1 MKEIKEPIWTK
12 DFIIVSIINFI
23 AILIFFLLMV
33 TISSYAVDTYQVS
46 TSIAGLVSSI
56 FIIGSLIGRIG
67 AGRLI
72 SSSGPQKMLLI
83 GLILFFVTTT
93 LYLIEWGVVYL
104 LIVRLLQGIAVG
116 TVGTA
121 TGTIVATILPASRK
135 GEGIGYFSLSAI
147 LATAIGPFVG
157 MFMLKLENGFDVIFY
172 MNTAL
177 SLILLIAYFFVKI
190 SLPQPNKQNGHQ
202 AEKLSFLEK
211 FIEPKALPISFIA
224 LLIGFAYSGIM
235 TFITFYA
242 REINLVEAASYFF
255 LAYAGVVVIS
265 RPFTGKL
272 MDVRGPNIIVYP
284 CLAVF
289 AIGMLLFSQASAGW
303 MLLLAAVLIGF
314 GYGNFNSI
322 AQTIAVK
329 VTEPH
334 RFGLATSTYFILYD
348 LGLGVGPFILGMIEP
363 YTTYRTIFVSMIP
376 LILICIPLY
385 YLLVGRK
392 RRLAKFLLSN

>member
-1 MKEIKEPIWTK
+1 MTEIKDPIWTK
-12 DFIIVSIINFI
+12 DFIIVSIINFLS
-23 AILIFFLLMV
+23 ILMFFLLMV
-33 TISSYAVDTYQVS
+33 TISSYAVDTYHVS

-56 FIIGSLIGRIG
+56 FIIGSLIGRLG

-72 SSSGPQKMLLI
+72 GNIGPHKMLLI
-83 GLILFFVTTT
+83 GLILFFITTT

-104 LIVRLLQGIAVG
+104 LIVRLLQGVAVG
-116 TVGTA
+116 TIGTA
-121 TGTIVATILPASRK
+121 TGTIIATILPASRK
-135 GEGIGYFSLSAI
+135 GEGIGYFSLSAV
-147 LATAIGPFVG
+147 LATAVGPFVG
-157 MFMLKLENGFDVIFY
+157 MFMLKLENGFDMIFY
-172 MNTAL
+172 MNTVL

-190 SLPQPNKQNGHQ
+190 SLPQMNKEIEKQT
-202 AEKLSFLEK
+202 EKLSFIEK
-211 FIEPKALPISFIA
+211 FIEPKAIPISFIA
-224 LLIGFAYSGIM
+224 LLIGFAYSGVM

-242 REINLVEAASYFF
+242 KEINLVEAASYFF
-255 LAYAGVVVIS
+255 LAYAAIVIIS

-303 MLLLAAVLIGF
+303 MLLVAAVLIGF

-376 LILICIPLY
+376 LILVCIPLY

-392 RRLAKFLLSN
+392 RKLV

>member
-392 RRLAKFLLSN
+392 RRLA

>member
-12 DFIIVSIINFI
+12 DFIIVSIINFVS
-23 AILIFFLLMV
+23 ILMFFLLMV
-33 TISSYAVDTYQVS
+33 TISSYAVDTYHVS

-56 FIIGSLIGRIG
+56 FIIGSLIGRLG

-72 SSSGPQKMLLI
+72 GNIGPQKMLLI
-83 GLILFFVTTT
+83 GLVLFFVTTT
-93 LYLIEWGVVYL
+93 LYLMEWGVVYL
-104 LIVRLLQGIAVG
+104 LIIRLLQGIAVG
-116 TVGTA
+116 TIGTA
-121 TGTIVATILPASRK
+121 TGTIVAMILPISRK
-135 GEGIGYFSLSAI
+135 GEGIGYFSLSAV

-172 MNTAL
+172 MNTSL
-177 SLILLIAYFFVKI
+177 SLMLLIAYFFVKI
-190 SLPQPNKQNGHQ
+190 SLPPVNKQNGQ
-202 AEKLSFLEK
+202 QTEKLSFIEK

-224 LLIGFAYSGIM
+224 LLIGFAYSGVM

-255 LAYAGVVVIS
+255 LAYAGIVIIS

-272 MDVRGPNIIVYP
+272 MDVRGPNMIVYP

-289 AIGMLLFSQASAGW
+289 AVGMLLFSQASAGW
-303 MLLLAAVLIGF
+303 MLLVAAVLIGF

-363 YTTYRTIFVSMIP
+363 HTTYRTIFVSMIP

-392 RRLAKFLLSN
+392 QRLA

>member
-12 DFIIVSIINFI
+12 DFIIVSIINFVS
-23 AILIFFLLMV
+23 ILMFFLLMV
-33 TISSYAVDTYQVS
+33 TISSYAVDTYHVS

-56 FIIGSLIGRIG
+56 FIIGSLIGRLG

-72 SSSGPQKMLLI
+72 GNIGPQKMLLI
-83 GLILFFVTTT
+83 GLVLFFVTTT
-93 LYLIEWGVVYL
+93 LYLMEWGVGYL
-104 LIVRLLQGIAVG
+104 LIIRLLQGIAVG
-116 TVGTA
+116 TIGTA
-121 TGTIVATILPASRK
+121 TGTIVAMILPISRK
-135 GEGIGYFSLSAI
+135 GEGIGYFSLSAV

-157 MFMLKLENGFDVIFY
+157 MFMLKLEHGFDVIFY
-172 MNTAL
+172 MNTGL
-177 SLILLIAYFFVKI
+177 SLMLLIAYFFVKI
-190 SLPQPNKQNGHQ
+190 SLPPVNKQNGQ
-202 AEKLSFLEK
+202 QTEKLSFIEK

-224 LLIGFAYSGIM
+224 LLIGFAYSGVM

-255 LAYAGVVVIS
+255 LAYAGIVIIS

-272 MDVRGPNIIVYP
+272 MDVRGPNVIVYP

-289 AIGMLLFSQASAGW
+289 AVGMLLFSQASAGW
-303 MLLLAAVLIGF
+303 MLLVAAVLIGF

-363 YTTYRTIFVSMIP
+363 HTTYRTIFVSMIP

-392 RRLAKFLLSN
+392 QKLA

>member
-12 DFIIVSIINFI
+12 DFIIVSIINFVS
-23 AILIFFLLMV
+23 ILMFFLLMV
-33 TISSYAVDTYQVS
+33 TISSYAVDTYHVS

-56 FIIGSLIGRIG
+56 FIIGSLIGRLG

-72 SSSGPQKMLLI
+72 GNIGPQKMLLI
-83 GLILFFVTTT
+83 GLVLFFVTTT
-93 LYLIEWGVVYL
+93 LYLMEWGVVYL
-104 LIVRLLQGIAVG
+104 LIIRLLQGIAVG
-116 TVGTA
+116 TIGTA
-121 TGTIVATILPASRK
+121 TGTIVAMILPISRK
-135 GEGIGYFSLSAI
+135 GEGIGYFSLSAV

-172 MNTAL
+172 MNTSL
-177 SLILLIAYFFVKI
+177 SLMLLIAYFFVKI
-190 SLPQPNKQNGHQ
+190 SLPPVNKQNGQ
-202 AEKLSFLEK
+202 QTEKLSFIEK

-224 LLIGFAYSGIM
+224 LLIGFAYSGVM

-255 LAYAGVVVIS
+255 LAYAGIVIIS

-272 MDVRGPNIIVYP
+272 MDVRGPNVIVYP

-289 AIGMLLFSQASAGW
+289 AVGMLLFSQASAGW
-303 MLLLAAVLIGF
+303 MLLVAAVLIGF

-329 VTEPH
+329 VTEPY

-363 YTTYRTIFVSMIP
+363 HTTYRTIFVSMIP

-392 RRLAKFLLSN
+392 QRLA

>member
-12 DFIIVSIINFI
+12 DFIIVSIINFVS
-23 AILIFFLLMV
+23 ILMFFLLMV
-33 TISSYAVDTYQVS
+33 TISSYAVDTYHVS

-56 FIIGSLIGRIG
+56 FIIGSLIGRLG

-72 SSSGPQKMLLI
+72 GNIGPQKMLLI
-83 GLILFFVTTT
+83 GLVLFFVTTT
-93 LYLIEWGVVYL
+93 LYLMEWGVVYL
-104 LIVRLLQGIAVG
+104 LIIRLLQGIAVG
-116 TVGTA
+116 TIGTA
-121 TGTIVATILPASRK
+121 TGTIVAMILPISRK
-135 GEGIGYFSLSAI
+135 GEGIGYFSLSAV

-172 MNTAL
+172 MNTGL
-177 SLILLIAYFFVKI
+177 SLMLLIAYFFVKI
-190 SLPQPNKQNGHQ
+190 SLPPVNKQNGQ
-202 AEKLSFLEK
+202 QTEKLSFIEK

-224 LLIGFAYSGIM
+224 LLIGFAYSGVM

-255 LAYAGVVVIS
+255 LAYAGIVIIS

-272 MDVRGPNIIVYP
+272 MDVRGPNVIVYP

-289 AIGMLLFSQASAGW
+289 AVGMLLFSQASAGW
-303 MLLLAAVLIGF
+303 MLLVAAVLIGF

-363 YTTYRTIFVSMIP
+363 HTTYRTIFVSMIP

-392 RRLAKFLLSN
+392 QKLA

>member
-1 MKEIKEPIWTK
+1 MKELKEPIWTK

-72 SSSGPQKMLLI
+72 SNIGPQKMLLI
-83 GLILFFVTTT
+83 GLIVFFVSTT
-93 LYLIEWGVVYL
+93 LYLMEWGVVYL
-104 LIVRLLQGIAVG
+104 LIIRLLQGIAVG

-121 TGTIVATILPASRK
+121 TGTIVAMILPASRK

-177 SLILLIAYFFVKI
+177 SLILLVAYFFVKI
-190 SLPQPNKQNGHQ
+190 SLPQPNKKNGNQ
-202 AEKLSFLEK
+202 TEKLSFLEK

-224 LLIGFAYSGIM
+224 LLIGFAYSGVM

-284 CLAVF
+284 CLVVF

-392 RRLAKFLLSN
+392 RNLA

>member
-12 DFIIVSIINFI
+12 DFIIVSVINFVS
-23 AILIFFLLMV
+23 ILMFFLLMV
-33 TISSYAVDTYQVS
+33 TISSYAVETYHVS

-56 FIIGSLIGRIG
+56 FIIGSLIGRLG

-72 SSSGPQKMLLI
+72 GNIGPQKMLLI
-83 GLILFFVTTT
+83 GLVLFFVTTT
-93 LYLIEWGVVYL
+93 LYLMEWGVVYL
-104 LIVRLLQGIAVG
+104 LIIRLLQGIAVG
-116 TVGTA
+116 TIGTA
-121 TGTIVATILPASRK
+121 TGTIVAMILPVSRK
-135 GEGIGYFSLSAI
+135 GEGIGYFSLSAV

-172 MNTAL
+172 MNTGL
-177 SLILLIAYFFVKI
+177 SLMLLIAYFFVKI
-190 SLPQPNKQNGHQ
+190 SLPPVNKQNGQ
-202 AEKLSFLEK
+202 QTEKLSFIEK

-224 LLIGFAYSGIM
+224 LLIGFAYSGVM

-255 LAYAGVVVIS
+255 LAYAGIVIIS

-272 MDVRGPNIIVYP
+272 MDVRGPNGIVYP

-289 AIGMLLFSQASAGW
+289 AVGMLLFSQASAGW
-303 MLLLAAVLIGF
+303 MLLVAAVLIGF

-363 YTTYRTIFVSMIP
+363 HTTYRTIFVSMIP

-392 RRLAKFLLSN
+392 QKLA

>member
-33 TISSYAVDTYQVS
+33 TISSYAVDKYQVS

-72 SSSGPQKMLLI
+72 SNIGPQKMLLI
-83 GLILFFVTTT
+83 GLIVFFVSTT
-93 LYLIEWGVVYL
+93 LYLMEWGVVYL

-121 TGTIVATILPASRK
+121 TGTIVAMILPASRK

-157 MFMLKLENGFDVIFY
+157 MFMLKLDNGFDVIFY

-177 SLILLIAYFFVKI
+177 SLILLVAYFFVKI
-190 SLPQPNKQNGHQ
+190 SLPQPNNKQKGNQ
-202 AEKLSFLEK
+202 TEKLSFLEK

-224 LLIGFAYSGIM
+224 LLIGFAYSGVM

-289 AIGMLLFSQASAGW
+289 AIGMLLFSQASEGW

-392 RRLAKFLLSN
+392 RNLA

>member
-12 DFIIVSIINFI
+12 DFIIVSVINFVS
-23 AILIFFLLMV
+23 ILMFFLLMV
-33 TISSYAVDTYQVS
+33 TISSYAVDTYHVS

-56 FIIGSLIGRIG
+56 FIIGSLIGRLG

-72 SSSGPQKMLLI
+72 GNIGPQKMLLI
-83 GLILFFVTTT
+83 GLVLFFVTTT
-93 LYLIEWGVVYL
+93 LYLMEWGVVYL
-104 LIVRLLQGIAVG
+104 LIIRLLQGIAVG
-116 TVGTA
+116 TIGTA
-121 TGTIVATILPASRK
+121 TGTIVAMILPVSRK
-135 GEGIGYFSLSAI
+135 GEGIGYFSLSAV

-172 MNTAL
+172 MNTGL
-177 SLILLIAYFFVKI
+177 SLMLLIAYFFVKI
-190 SLPQPNKQNGHQ
+190 SLPPVNKQNGQ
-202 AEKLSFLEK
+202 QTEKLSFIEK

-224 LLIGFAYSGIM
+224 LLIGFAYSGVM

-255 LAYAGVVVIS
+255 LAYAGIVIIS

-272 MDVRGPNIIVYP
+272 MDVRGPNVIVYP

-289 AIGMLLFSQASAGW
+289 AVGMLLFSQASAGW
-303 MLLLAAVLIGF
+303 MLLVAAVLIGF

-363 YTTYRTIFVSMIP
+363 HTTYRTIFVSMIP

-392 RRLAKFLLSN
+392 QKLA

>member
-1 MKEIKEPIWTK
+1 MKEVKEPIWTK

-72 SSSGPQKMLLI
+72 SNIGPQKMLLI
-83 GLILFFVTTT
+83 GLIVFFVSTT
-93 LYLIEWGVVYL
+93 LYLMEWGVVYL
-104 LIVRLLQGIAVG
+104 LIIRLLQGIAVG

-121 TGTIVATILPASRK
+121 TGTIVAMILPASRK
-135 GEGIGYFSLSAI
+135 GEGIGYYSLSAI

-177 SLILLIAYFFVKI
+177 SLILLVAYFFVKI
-190 SLPQPNKQNGHQ
+190 SLPQPNKKNGNQ
-202 AEKLSFLEK
+202 TEKLSFLEK

-224 LLIGFAYSGIM
+224 LLIGFAYSGVM

-284 CLAVF
+284 CLVVF

-303 MLLLAAVLIGF
+303 MLLFAAVLIGF

-392 RRLAKFLLSN
+392 RNLA

>member
-385 YLLVGRK
+385 YLLVGGK
-392 RRLAKFLLSN
+392 RRLA